1 MNVSNNLV
9 NNALTNNIRTSQT
22 PPSHNNSA
30 EGTITVHHQN
40 GPVTLPIEEPLPAG
54 FVKIINN
61 ILFLSY
67 NI

>member
-9 NNALTNNIRTSQT
+9 NNALTNNTRTSQT
-22 PPSHNNSA
+22 PPSHNTST
-30 EGTITVHHQN
+30 EGTVTVHHQN
-40 GPVTLPIEEPLPAG
+40 GPVTLPIEEPLPVG
-54 FVKIINN
+54 FVKIKN

>member
-1 MNVSNNLV
+1 MNVSNSLV

-40 GPVTLPIEEPLPAG
+40 GPVTLPIEEALPVG
-54 FVKIINN
+54 FVKLNN
-61 ILFLSY
+61 ILLLK
-67 NI
+67 